1 MFITARDG
9 FKDISSS
16 ALDVSVSHAV
26 RRRFV
31 GQSSKKPCL
40 ADTGRHCVPGFL
52 GFSSF
57 CASSARVANPVGG
70 LTSHLF
76 SLSCSSPAR
85 GVRPPCVS
93 ALALL
98 CRFPRRS
105 HEEVQSPTSA
115 PREELYT
122 SLNKIYLSFDLWTAE
137 NSLAIIGVIIYYLS
151 KDLKSRTKLI
161 AIRTIEGPYTDKNQ
175 I

>member
-1 MFITARDG
+1 MFVAARDG
-9 FKDISSS
+9 FEDISSS

-40 ADTGRHCVPGFL
+40 TDAGRHCVPGFTR
-52 GFSSF
+52 FSSF
-57 CASSARVANPVGG
+57 CASAARVANPVGG

-76 SLSCSSPAR
+76 LPSCSSPAR

-115 PREELYT
+115 PSRIYISILRNARKYFLIFCSSVLLSLY
-122 SLNKIYLSFDLWTAE
+122 
-137 NSLAIIGVIIYYLS
+137 
-151 KDLKSRTKLI
+151 R
-161 AIRTIEGPYTDKNQ
+161 
-175 I
+175 

>member
-1 MFITARDG
+1 MFVAARDG
-9 FKDISSS
+9 FEDISSR
-16 ALDVSVSHAV
+16 ALDASVSYAV

-40 ADTGRHCVPGFL
+40 ADPGRHCVPGFTRFL
-52 GFSSF
+52 QLLCLRQGHNS
-57 CASSARVANPVGG
+57 CGG

-76 SLSCSSPAR
+76 LPPCSSPAR

-115 PREELYT
+115 PISRNYDALRKDITREY
-122 SLNKIYLSFDLWTAE
+122 K
-137 NSLAIIGVIIYYLS
+137 
-151 KDLKSRTKLI
+151 
-161 AIRTIEGPYTDKNQ
+161 
-175 I
+175 

>member
-1 MFITARDG
+1 IFITARDG

-16 ALDVSVSHAV
+16 ALDVSVSYAV

-40 ADTGRHCVPGFL
+40 TDAGRYCVPGFTR
-52 GFSSF
+52 FSSF

-76 SLSCSSPAR
+76 LPPCSSPAR

-98 CRFPRRS
+98 YRFPRRS
-105 HEEVQSPTSA
+105 HEKMQSSTSA
-115 PREELYT
+115 SFSSLY
-122 SLNKIYLSFDLWTAE
+122 
-137 NSLAIIGVIIYYLS
+137 
-151 KDLKSRTKLI
+151 
-161 AIRTIEGPYTDKNQ
+161 
-175 I
+175 